1 MFRLSEFFFFGIFYL
16 NQKENENIV
25 PSKKRRLNGLNPT
38 GLEAENHSHEVLCSS
53 NGHTEP
59 HISQQN
65 DSSKEWEEGRMAS
78 ELVESLLSTKILG
91 KSKFDLKVW

>member
-1 MFRLSEFFFFGIFYL
+1 MFRLREFLFFGIFYL

-25 PSKKRRLNGLNPT
+25 PSKKRRLNGPIPS

-53 NGHTEP
+53 NGRTEP
-59 HISQQN
+59 PISQQN
-65 DSSKEWEEGRMAS
+65 DKPKEWDEGRMAS
-78 ELVESLLSTKILG
+78 ELVESLLTTKILG